1 MEDVIRNVR
10 TYDHF
15 CLTARA
21 LERVGD
27 RWSLLVIRDLLTG
40 PKRFTDLMDRLG
52 GITPKTLSQRLR
64 ELEDTGILTA
74 DREPGRREV
83 WYRLTPAGA
92 DLGPVIEGLNRWGL
106 RHAWR
111 RPQAG
116 EPVHAEHLLRSAILA
131 IELAG
136 DEPARWHFRLDGGD
150 YLAEGDA
157 HGWALSAN
165 APAAPADVT
174 ITATSQDLAAF
185 IFGGPDHGIEI
196 TGEAGQVERFR
207 RLIGAMAAVAEPAAE
222 APAGQSRLRRRAL
235 EWADIL
241 PLSSGR
247 GPRQGNDYVPYA
259 RRCRDTFRYS
269 GAPALP
275 SLRPRVCGEP
285 QGAGLRTRR
294 ATERRR
300 GTVAQPCSRRTPP
313 RRPGIGEGCSGDAAG
328 THAQLP

>member
-116 EPVHAEHLLRSAILA
+116 EPVHAEHLLRSAVLA

-136 DEPARWHFRLDGGD
+136 DERARWHFRLDGGD

-157 HGWALSAN
+157 RGWSLSAN
-165 APAAPADVT
+165 APAPRRP
-174 ITATSQDLAAF
+174 
-185 IFGGPDHGIEI
+185 GRRHDHRDQPRPGRLHLRRARPRHRDHRRSRAGREI
-196 TGEAGQVERFR
+196 
-207 RLIGAMAAVAEPAAE
+207 PAAD
-222 APAGQSRLRRRAL
+222 RRH
-235 EWADIL
+235 
-241 PLSSGR
+241 G
-247 GPRQGNDYVPYA
+247 
-259 RRCRDTFRYS
+259 
-269 GAPALP
+269 
-275 SLRPRVCGEP
+275 
-285 QGAGLRTRR
+285 
-294 ATERRR
+294 RRR
-300 GTVAQPCSRRTPP
+300 GTRRGGPGGAVPVTAESRR
-313 RRPGIGEGCSGDAAG
+313 
-328 THAQLP
+328 